1 MEVAPQYDA
10 TTNTVQIAAQMLFTL
25 PSTPSLCHARRDA
38 THPYM
43 DTARFAKL
51 IFDVMPRRGTGCS
64 LISGL
69 VMQAE
74 ACGP

>member
-1 MEVAPQYDA
+1 
-10 TTNTVQIAAQMLFTL
+10 
-25 PSTPSLCHARRDA
+25 
-38 THPYM
+38 M

-51 IFDVMPRRGTGCS
+51 ILCVMPQRGTGCS

-74 ACGP
+74 ACGPWWNSPRTSSSRPRAF